1 MSCRKRL
8 NSDAKLDTDAITEYT
23 HKKKKQMI
31 YKCASSHTMLH
42 TTLHNTHTTPHH
54 TLTMSHNTHTTTST
68 GADGGAPRG
77 VDEGHPRFSQE
88 EVTAL
93 LHNQEQ
99 IFREILE
106 EKLREQF
113 NMFNQMYID
122 TIFKEYKNTDVSY
135 IN

>member
-1 MSCRKRL
+1 MSCKKRL
-8 NSDAKLDTDAITEYT
+8 NSDANTIMEYT

-31 YKCASSHTMLH
+31 YKCACP
-42 TTLHNTHTTPHH
+42 HTTPH
-54 TLTMSHNTHTTTST
+54 THTTISTGADGVHPSVVLSRST
-68 GADGGAPRG
+68 GADGGAPRFT
-77 VDEGHPRFSQE
+77 EE

-99 IFREILE
+99 IFRAILE

-122 TIFKEYKNTDVSY
+122 TIFKDYKNTDVSY

>member
-1 MSCRKRL
+1 MSCKKRL
-8 NSDAKLDTDAITEYT
+8 NSDAKLDTDTIMEYT

-31 YKCASSHTMLH
+31 YKCASP
-42 TTLHNTHTTPHH
+42 HTTPH
-54 TLTMSHNTHTTTST
+54 THTTISTGADGVHPSVVLSRST
-68 GADGGAPRG
+68 GADGGAPRFT
-77 VDEGHPRFSQE
+77 EE

-99 IFREILE
+99 IFRAILE

-122 TIFKEYKNTDVSY
+122 TIFKDYKNTDVSY

>member
-8 NSDAKLDTDAITEYT
+8 NSDAKLDTDAIMEYT

-31 YKCASSHTMLH
+31 YKFASSHT
-42 TTLHNTHTTPHH
+42 TPH
-54 TLTMSHNTHTTTST
+54 NTTST
-68 GADGGAPRG
+68 GSPQARDASFIPTASGIALYR
-77 VDEGHPRFSQE
+77 EE

-99 IFREILE
+99 IFRAILE

-113 NMFNQMYID
+113 N

>member
-1 MSCRKRL
+1 MSSRKRL
-8 NSDAKLDTDAITEYT
+8 NSDAKLDADTIMEYT

-31 YKCASSHTMLH
+31 YKCASPHTMP
-42 TTLHNTHTTPHH
+42 HN
-54 TLTMSHNTHTTTST
+54 TTST
-68 GADGGAPRG
+68 GAPQARDASFIPTASGIALYR
-77 VDEGHPRFSQE
+77 EE

-99 IFREILE
+99 NFRAILE

-122 TIFKEYKNTDVSY
+122 TIFKDYKNTDVSY